1 MRRPGRRLGGAISWM
16 VVVCATCP
24 SLAGQ
29 ATSPRPA
36 VPVDPITAI
45 LDAFEAHDIVALGEG
60 GHGHGEGHAFRLSLI
75 HDPRFAAT
83 VDDIVIE
90 CGNARYQDV
99 MDRFVSGE
107 DVPDAMLHQ
116 VWRNTTIPTT
126 ACDQPTYEAFYR
138 AVRVA
143 NPALPREHQF
153 RVLLGDPP
161 IDWERVK
168 TPEDHFRWL
177 LQRDSFPAET
187 IRRDV
192 LAKGRKALVI
202 YGDMHLQRKQIV
214 ANYETDGVA
223 ATLVSLLVEG
233 GASVF
238 NIKTERAVDLRDL
251 QADVATWPVPS
262 LALTRGSVLGAA
274 DFTFYYPSGTRRF
287 VVKDGLPDFSA
298 PIPRNGW
305 LALRM
310 EDQFDAVLYL
320 GAPVT
325 TSTPDL
331 PPALCADPDY
341 MAMRRER
348 LALVGPPGSLERLN
362 AYCASQ
368 PLQ

>member
-1 MRRPGRRLGGAISWM
+1 MRLQSWRRHGALTCVLSVIGVLPSTAQRPTL
-16 VVVCATCP
+16 
-24 SLAGQ
+24 
-29 ATSPRPA
+29 RPA
-36 VPVDPITAI
+36 VPVDPIAAI
-45 LDAFEAHDIVALGEG
+45 LDAFQAHDVVALGEG

-75 HDPRFAAT
+75 RDPRFARA
-83 VDDIVIE
+83 VGDVVVE

-99 MDRFVSGE
+99 MDRFVRGE
-107 DVPDAMLHQ
+107 DVPDTILEQ

-126 ACDQPTYEAFYR
+126 ACDRPTYEAFYR
-138 AVRVA
+138 AVRLL
-143 NPALPREHQF
+143 NESLPRDRQL

-161 IDWERVK
+161 INWGRVR
-168 TPEDHFRWL
+168 TPEDHFVWF

-187 IRRDV
+187 IQREV
-192 LAKGRKALVI
+192 LAKRRKALVI
-202 YGDMHLQRKQIV
+202 YGDMHLQRKQIA
-214 ANYETDGVA
+214 ANYETEGVA
-223 ATLVSLLVEG
+223 ATLVSLLVEA

-238 NIKTERAVDLRDL
+238 NIKTERAVDVPEL
-251 QADVATWPVPS
+251 QADVATWPIPS

-287 VVKDGLPDFSA
+287 VLKDGLPDISA

-305 LALRM
+305 RAFRM

-325 TSTPDL
+325 TSSPDM
-331 PPALCADPDY
+331 PPALCADADY

-362 AYCASQ
+362 QYCATQ
-368 PLQ
+368 APQ